1 MEAEAVEGLLTATN
15 LLISRPGEATGKIWE
30 SSGKC
35 ELFEF
40 AYAARHSGTDVTM
53 TVVHNLVLREI
64 EIHKYVGSRAN
75 SMSM

>member
-1 MEAEAVEGLLTATN
+1 MTVAMESEAVEGLLTATN
-15 LLISRPGEATGKIWE
+15 LLIGEATGKIWE

-53 TVVHNLVLREI
+53 TVVHNLVLRD
-64 EIHKYVGSRAN
+64 
-75 SMSM
+75 